1 MIHRM
6 YDSTHDTSDESRR
19 TARSSLSPRPRCR
32 CRPERVR
39 AAGDARRDADGAGD
53 GGGPAG
59 PACAARR
66 RALAR
71 QPHCRARSLTMA
83 RRRRARAGPGGFR
96 GTQGR
101 KSLFPG
107 KDQKVTILLTADAL
121 DALRQTA
128 ARLTETKPRIASAD
142 SVDQV

>member
-1 MIHRM
+1 
-6 YDSTHDTSDESRR
+6 
-19 TARSSLSPRPRCR
+19 
-32 CRPERVR
+32 
-39 AAGDARRDADGAGD
+39 
-53 GGGPAG
+53 
-59 PACAARR
+59 
-66 RALAR
+66 
-71 QPHCRARSLTMA
+71 MA

-142 SVDQV
+142 SVDQVTISDAAEYLIRRGAGVPLED